1 MVSVPQRRAGTAF
14 LRSKGVS
21 LRRCARIIG
30 KSRSSLRPRTPSLG
44 KDGIAER
51 IQDLA
56 HCHPRYGYRRVWV
69 LLRRENRLV
78 NVKRVHRL
86 FKLMGLQ
93 VKRKPRKRI
102 RTGETVPMKPIQPN
116 QVWTY
121 DFVKDAALN
130 GEEIRCLTVVDE
142 FTREALAIEVD
153 GRIGSQKVQATL
165 ERLFRAHGRPAFI
178 RSDNGPEFIAQS
190 LKDWLAGSGSQTFYM
205 PPGSPWKNGLCES
218 FNGKFRDECL
228 NTEAFSSLREAKV
241 IIETWRRDY
250 NEVRPHSSLGQLTPR
265 EFRAIV
271 DLALMGALPPNP
283 QDLSPGAP
291 PVGKKTARAF
301 PLAAT
306 VRCLSAALG
315 SLPSVALS
323 SDEMTFT
330 LPSTPGPGSHL
341 DSKGTPN

>member
-1 MVSVPQRRAGTAF
+1 
-14 LRSKGVS
+14 
-21 LRRCARIIG
+21 
-30 KSRSSLRPRTPSLG
+30 LG

-142 FTREALAIEVD
+142 FTREALAIEVE

-165 ERLFRAHGRPAFI
+165 ERLFRAHGRPRFI

-190 LKDWLAGSGSQTFYM
+190 LKDWLAGNGSQTFYM

-265 EFRAIV
+265 EFRAVV

-283 QDLSPGAP
+283 QDLSPSAP

-323 SDEMTFT
+323 SDEMTIT
-330 LPSTPGPGSHL
+330 LPSTPSPGSHL

>member
-1 MVSVPQRRAGTAF
+1 
-14 LRSKGVS
+14 
-21 LRRCARIIG
+21 
-30 KSRSSLRPRTPSLG
+30 LG

-56 HCHPRYGYRRVWV
+56 HNNPRYGYRRVWV

-93 VKRKPRKRI
+93 VKRKARKRI

-130 GEEIRCLTVVDE
+130 GDEIRCLTVVDE

-153 GRIGSQKVQATL
+153 GRIGSQKVKATL
-165 ERLFRAHGRPAFI
+165 ERLFRAHGRPSFI

-190 LKDWLAGSGSQTFYM
+190 LKDWLAGNGSQTFYM

-241 IIETWRRDY
+241 IIETWRQEY

-265 EFRAIV
+265 EFRAVV

-283 QDLSPGAP
+283 QDLSPEAP
-291 PVGKKTARAF
+291 PVNSKTARAF

-323 SDEMTFT
+323 SDEMTIT
-330 LPSTPGPGSHL
+330 LPSTPSPDSHL
-341 DSKGTPN
+341 ASRGTPN

>member
-1 MVSVPQRRAGTAF
+1 MVSATQRRAGAAF

-30 KSRSSLRPRTPSLG
+30 KSRSSLRPHPPSLG

-51 IQDLA
+51 VQDLA
-56 HCHPRYGYRRVWV
+56 YIHPRFGYRRIWV

-86 FKLMGLQ
+86 FKLLGLQ

-102 RTGETVPMKPIQPN
+102 RTGDTVPMKATQPY

-121 DFVKDAALN
+121 DFVKDADLN
-130 GEEIRCLTVVDE
+130 GDEIRCLTVVDE

-153 GRIGSQKVQATL
+153 GRIGSHKVKATL
-165 ERLFRAHGRPAFI
+165 NRLFHIHGRPGFI

-190 LKDWLAGSGSQTFYM
+190 LKDWLANAGSQTFYM

-228 NTEAFSSLREAKV
+228 NMEAFSSLREARV
-241 IIETWRRDY
+241 IIETWRREY
-250 NEVRPHSSLGQLTPR
+250 NEIRPHSSLVPASQ
-265 EFRAIV
+265 A
-271 DLALMGALPPNP
+271 N
-283 QDLSPGAP
+283 
-291 PVGKKTARAF
+291 
-301 PLAAT
+301 
-306 VRCLSAALG
+306 
-315 SLPSVALS
+315 
-323 SDEMTFT
+323 
-330 LPSTPGPGSHL
+330 
-341 DSKGTPN
+341 

>member
-1 MVSVPQRRAGTAF
+1 MVSVPQRRAGAAF

-21 LRRCARIIG
+21 LRRCARVIG

-51 IQDLA
+51 VQDLA
-56 HCHPRYGYRRVWV
+56 HIHPRYGYRRVWV

-86 FKLMGLQ
+86 FKLLGLQ

-102 RTGETVPMKPIQPN
+102 RTGETVPMKAIQPN
-116 QVWTY
+116 HVWTY

-130 GEEIRCLTVVDE
+130 GDEIRCLTVVDE

-153 GRIGSQKVQATL
+153 GRIGSHKVKATL
-165 ERLFRAHGRPAFI
+165 ERLFRLRGRPGFL
-178 RSDNGPEFIAQS
+178 RSDNGPEFIAQP
-190 LKDWLAGSGSQTFYM
+190 LKDWLGKAGSQTFYM
-205 PPGSPWKNGLCES
+205 PPGSPWKNGLGES

-228 NTEAFSSLREAKV
+228 NTEAFSSLREARV
-241 IIETWRRDY
+241 IIETWRREY
-250 NEVRPHSSLGQLTPR
+250 NEVRPHSSLGQLTPN
-265 EFRAIV
+265 EFRAVV

-283 QDLSPGAP
+283 QDLSPSAP
-291 PVGKKTARAF
+291 PVGEKTARAF

-306 VRCLSAALG
+306 VRCLSAEGRFPAL
-315 SLPSVALS
+315 PYPP
-323 SDEMTFT
+323 TR
-330 LPSTPGPGSHL
+330 
-341 DSKGTPN
+341 

>member
-1 MVSVPQRRAGTAF
+1 MVSVPQRRTGTAF

-21 LRRCARIIG
+21 LRRCARLLG
-30 KSRSSLRPRTPSLG
+30 KSRSSLRLRPPSLG
-44 KDGIAER
+44 KDGLAER

-56 HCHPRYGYRRVWV
+56 QFHPRFGYRRVWV
-69 LLRRENRLV
+69 MLRRENRLV

-86 FKLMGLQ
+86 FKLLGLQ
-93 VKRKPRKRI
+93 VRRKPRKRI
-102 RTGETVPMKPIQPN
+102 RTGETVPMKAVQPN

-121 DFVKDAALN
+121 DFVKDAASN
-130 GEEIRCLTVVDE
+130 GDEIRCLTVVDE

-153 GRIGSQKVQATL
+153 GRIGSQKVKATL
-165 ERLFRAHGRPAFI
+165 KRLFQVHGRPSFI

-190 LKDWLAGSGSQTFYM
+190 LKDWLANAGSQTFYM

-228 NTEAFSSLREAKV
+228 KMEAFNSLREARV
-241 IIETWRRDY
+241 LIETWRRDY
-250 NEVRPHSSLGQLTPR
+250 NEIRPHSSLGQLTPK
-265 EFRAIV
+265 EFKAV
-271 DLALMGALPPNP
+271 MDLALMGALPPNP
-283 QDLSPGAP
+283 QDLSPSAP
-291 PVGKKTARAF
+291 PVDAKTARAF

-323 SDEMTFT
+323 SDEMTIT
-330 LPSTPGPGSHL
+330 LPSTPNPGSHP
-341 DSKGTPN
+341 DSKGSPN